1 MHVHLHAKYANNP
14 AAEEAAALTSACV
27 HCGFCLATCPTYLD
41 NRDER
46 DSPRGRIY
54 LIKSLLETGHGEAAV
69 ETHLDRC
76 LTCRSCE
83 TTCPSGVEYVRIA
96 DAGRRLVDHRDTRRV
111 TTRLIRWLLRQIV
124 PRPAL
129 FTPLLR
135 LGQCLRGAMPAALH
149 QHVPPR
155 QRRLPLQSRSLP
167 RRMVLLQGCVQRAA
181 TPRTNDAAR
190 LVFAHL
196 GIELVFAN
204 GEACCGAVNHHLGAH
219 DAALANMRR
228 NVDAIWPLIHNGA
241 DAVISSASGCGVQI
255 TDYGR
260 LLAGDPDYA
269 DKAARISGM
278 TLDIADALNR
288 EALELLPLRP
298 TAATIAV
305 HIPCSQQHGMR
316 QPDTVSRL
324 LASCGYRLVETR
336 DDPLCCGSAGTY
348 SILQPATSQR
358 LRKRKI
364 AALEGAHP
372 EKIVTANVGC
382 QLHLA
387 AAAGVPVVHWI
398 ECIAEDLQATPGP
411 PANAPVLAIS
421 KDCKTSI

>member
-1 MHVHLHAKYANNP
+1 MHVHLHTDFADNP
-14 AAEEAAALTSACV
+14 AAQEAAALTSACV

-54 LIKSLLETGHGEAAV
+54 LIKSLLETGSGEAAV

-83 TTCPSGVEYVRIA
+83 TTCPSGVAYVRIA
-96 DAGRRLVDHRDTRRV
+96 DAGRRLVDHRDTRPMTARS
-111 TTRLIRWLLRQIV
+111 LRWLLRQIV

-135 LGQCLRGAMPAALH
+135 LGQYLRGVMPAEVR
-149 QHVPPR
+149 QHIPPR
-155 QRRLPLQSRSLP
+155 QQRLRVQSGRLP

-190 LVFAHL
+190 LVFARL
-196 GIELVFAN
+196 GIELVFAA
-204 GEACCGAVNHHLGAH
+204 GETCCGAVNHHLGAH
-219 DAALANMRR
+219 DAALATMRR
-228 NVDAIWPLIHNGA
+228 TVDVIWPHIENGA
-241 DAVISSASGCGVQI
+241 EAIISSATGCGVQI
-255 TDYGR
+255 ADYGR
-260 LLAGDPDYA
+260 LLSDNPDYA
-269 DKAARISGM
+269 EKAARISGM
-278 TLDIADALNR
+278 TLDIAEALNK
-288 EALELLPLRP
+288 EALESLPLRP
-298 TAATIAV
+298 AVVPIAV

-324 LASCGYRLVETR
+324 MASCGYRLADTQ
-336 DDPLCCGSAGTY
+336 DDHLCCGSAGTY
-348 SILQPATSQR
+348 SILQPATSRR
-358 LRKRKI
+358 LRMRKVT
-364 AALEGAHP
+364 ALEVAHP
-372 EKIVTANVGC
+372 ERIVTSNVGC

-398 ECIAEDLQATPGP
+398 ECIAEDLQAQQSP
-411 PANAPVLAIS
+411 PANEHLLA
-421 KDCKTSI
+421 TSSDINS